1 MQDANAC
8 NANEVLTNEYLSY
21 LAESETDEADR
32 HAAWNYI
39 GNSTAVW
46 DGNPVYM
53 GYVPR
58 LFGQDAYKLFKTTSE
73 TLYGILS
80 KVIREYQSNPEYRA
94 LFKFDERLEQ
104 LMLAPT
110 GYTASLTRTQASCAF
125 ASSTPTAPRA

>member
-32 HAAWNYI
+32 RAAWNYI
-39 GNSTAVW
+39 VNSTAVW

-58 LFGQDAYKLFKTTSE
+58 A
-73 TLYGILS
+73 
-80 KVIREYQSNPEYRA
+80 
-94 LFKFDERLEQ
+94 
-104 LMLAPT
+104 
-110 GYTASLTRTQASCAF
+110 
-125 ASSTPTAPRA
+125 